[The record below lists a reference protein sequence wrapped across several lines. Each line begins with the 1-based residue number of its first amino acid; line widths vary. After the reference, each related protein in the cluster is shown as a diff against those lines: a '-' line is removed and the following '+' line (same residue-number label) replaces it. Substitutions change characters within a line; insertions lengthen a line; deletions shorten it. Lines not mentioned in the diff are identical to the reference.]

1 MLNKSISIF
10 FFLFYVLS
18 ISSNKLFFVLTKG
31 ALKRTCANTKSISPY
46 FYIMPAVHKNRN
58 KSIRYIK
65 LINIHEHHC
74 NRPTKEIA
82 PKRTK
87 KLEPGPWLVH
97 LKRAVYMM
105 GGSKVTV
112 ILILKKIQECQR
124 SLYPKFK
131 RALKCEL
138 CWSEVLR
145 GWSVMEFPFLQKD
158 EERNERNG
166 PQQTIEHV
174 AAIKRNVSS

>member
-1 MLNKSISIF
+1 MLNKSISIFF

-97 LKRAVYMM
+97 LKRVVYMM

-124 SLYPKFK
+124 SLYPKFMWTLLVWGAE
-131 RALKCEL
+131 RMKCHGVSLFAER
-138 CWSEVLR
+138 WR
-145 GWSVMEFPFLQKD
+145 
-158 EERNERNG
+158 EER
-166 PQQTIEHV
+166 
-174 AAIKRNVSS
+174 AKRSSADDRTCGGDKT